1 MVCVSLCGGGSLCI
15 VCMSL
20 CGVGICV
27 WYGVCVWCGSV
38 CDVGICVWCGGLQCD
53 GVCVVWRSV
62 CGVGICVWSSKPG
75 GPQGRGPAG
84 PESTVKGGWVESE
97 TRASF
102 VPTYTLG
109 WQKPSQ
115 GGGRPCP
122 ESAGGVGEEG
132 GHPSAS
138 GLSIQPPTPE
148 GTTPPTLGSP
158 PCRMSPLNSSP
169 QASSGGHPALS

>member
-1 MVCVSLCGGGSLCI
+1 MTPEVTPLIRAQDTGPPPFEL
-15 VCMSL
+15 L
-20 CGVGICV
+20 
-27 WYGVCVWCGSV
+27 
-38 CDVGICVWCGGLQCD
+38 
-53 GVCVVWRSV
+53 
-62 CGVGICVWSSKPG
+62 WSSKPG

-132 GHPSAS
+132 GHPHKDCMDLVWVVFAV
-138 GLSIQPPTPE
+138 GIQHSNYKIFYIFPE
-148 GTTPPTLGSP
+148 YTL
-158 PCRMSPLNSSP
+158 
-169 QASSGGHPALS
+169 